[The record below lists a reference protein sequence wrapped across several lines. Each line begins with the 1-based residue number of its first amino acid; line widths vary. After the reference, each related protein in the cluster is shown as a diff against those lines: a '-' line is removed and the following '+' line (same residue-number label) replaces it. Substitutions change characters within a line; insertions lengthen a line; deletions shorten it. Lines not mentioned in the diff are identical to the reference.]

1 MTRTVRT
8 VSFTAAAVVAA
19 AMVASCGS
27 APTRASEVV
36 TVFGT
41 LSDADVDDFMA
52 SVDGFESATG
62 IDVRYVGSSNFE
74 ADLLERLRR
83 GDPPDL
89 ALLPQPGLLDTL
101 VEDGF
106 ALPWTGELA
115 DPAVEGVPT
124 ELVELVGFGGDV
136 YGAWYQ
142 LTLKSLVWYSPRVF
156 AIRGLEV
163 PTSWDELTSMTDDL
177 AAGGTTPWCIGIRAD
192 GATGWVA
199 TDWVED
205 MVLRFAGPE
214 VYDGWVSHEVPFTDD
229 AIVAAVERFGAIA
242 LSPDQVAGGNRA
254 AVELTIEES
263 ARELLERP
271 ARCVLHHQASFLP
284 RLVGRSVTIAP
295 DGDLWAFP
303 MPAADGGEAPLVVGG
318 SVAVRFSD
326 DDDVDQL
333 ARYLTTA
340 DAGARRAARGG
351 FVSPR
356 STVTLDDYSSAFDR
370 YVAEL
375 VADADVVRFDA
386 SDRMP
391 PEVGVGTFW
400 TGMTS
405 WLGGARLRSVLTEID
420 ESWPVTLLRPALPPD
435 GTGSDDG

>member
-1 MTRTVRT
+1 M
-8 VSFTAAAVVAA
+8 AGVVAA
-19 AMVASCGS
+19 ALGAVSLASC
-27 APTRASEVV
+27 ASEPVRSGRVV

-115 DPAVEGVPT
+115 EPAVEGVPA
-124 ELVELVGFGGDV
+124 ELVDLVGFGSDV

-142 LTLKSLVWYSPRVF
+142 LTLKSLVWYSPKVF
-156 AIRGLEV
+156 ALRSLEV
-163 PTSWDELTSMTDDL
+163 PTSWDELTSLTDDL

-205 MVLRFAGPE
+205 MVLRFAGPD
-214 VYDGWVSHEVPFTDD
+214 VYDGWVAHEVPFTDD

-303 MPAADGGEAPLVVGG
+303 MPAVDGGEAPLVVGG
-318 SVAVRFSD
+318 SVTVRFSD

-356 STVTLDDYSSAFDR
+356 TTVSFDDYSSALDR
-370 YVAEL
+370 FVAES
-375 VADADVVRFDA
+375 VAAAEVVRFDA

-405 WLGGARLRSVLTEID
+405 WLGGARLRSVLVEID
-420 ESWPVTLLRPALPPD
+420 ASWPVSLTKPAIPPI
-435 GTGSDDG
+435 GSRGDDD

>member
-1 MTRTVRT
+1 V
-8 VSFTAAAVVAA
+8 AAVVAA
-19 AMVASCGS
+19 VAAVVAATTLASCS
-27 APTRASEVV
+27 SRPVRSSSVV

-52 SVDGFESATG
+52 SVTDFESSTG

-106 ALPWTGELA
+106 ALPWDGELA
-115 DPAVEGVPT
+115 EPAVAGVPD
-124 ELVELVGFGGDV
+124 ELVDLAEFGGDA

-156 AIRGLEV
+156 AERGLDV
-163 PTSWDELTSMTDDL
+163 PSTWDELTSMTGAL

-205 MVLRFAGPE
+205 MVLRFAGPD
-214 VYDGWVSHEVPFTDD
+214 VYDGWVTHEVPFTDD
-229 AIVAAVERFGAIA
+229 AIVDAVERFGAIA
-242 LSPDQVAGGNRA
+242 LSPPLVAGGNRA
-254 AVELTIEES
+254 AVELTIDES
-263 ARELLERP
+263 ARELLQQP
-271 ARCVLHHQASFLP
+271 TRCVLHRQASFLP
-284 RLVGRSVTIAP
+284 RLVGTSGLTVAP

-303 MPAADGGEAPLVVGG
+303 MPAVDGGRAPLVVGG
-318 SVAVRFSD
+318 TVAARFSD
-326 DDDVDQL
+326 DDDVVQL
-333 ARYLTTA
+333 ARYLTTDEA
-340 DAGARRAARGG
+340 ATRRAARGG

-356 STVTLDDYSSAFDR
+356 SSVTLDRYSSMLDR
-370 YVAEL
+370 FVAEL
-375 VADADVVRFDA
+375 LMEADVVRFDA
-386 SDRMP
+386 SDLMP

-405 WLGGARLRSVLTEID
+405 WLGGARLRSVLADID
-420 ESWPVTLLRPALPPD
+420 ASWPVALTKPAIPFD
-435 GTGSDDG
+435 AGGTDD

>member
-1 MTRTVRT
+1 MSRTVGL
-8 VSFTAAAVVAA
+8 AAVVAVA
-19 AMVASCGS
+19 VASVASC
-27 APTRASEVV
+27 ASEPGRSARVV

-62 IDVRYVGSSNFE
+62 IDVRYVGSSGFE

-106 ALPWTGELA
+106 ALPWSGELA
-115 DPAVEGVPT
+115 APAVEGVPD
-124 ELVELVGFGGDV
+124 ELVDLVGFGGAV

-142 LTLKSLVWYSPRVF
+142 LTAKSLVWYSPKVF
-156 AIRGLEV
+156 ADRGLEV

-177 AAGGTTPWCIGIRAD
+177 AASGTTPWCIGIRAD

-214 VYDGWVSHEVPFTDD
+214 VYDGWVAHEVPFTDD
-229 AIVAAVERFGAIA
+229 AIVAAVERFGTIA

-254 AVELTIEES
+254 AVELSIEES

-271 ARCVLHHQASFLP
+271 TRCVLHHQASFLP
-284 RLVGRSVTIAP
+284 RLVGQGVTIAP

-303 MPAADGGEAPLVVGG
+303 LPAADGGQAPLVVGG
-318 SVAVRFSD
+318 SVTVRFSD

-340 DAGARRAARGG
+340 EAGVRRAARGG

-356 STVTLDDYSSAFDR
+356 STVSLDDYSSALDR
-370 YVAEL
+370 FVAES
-375 VADADVVRFDA
+375 VAEADVVRFDA
-386 SDRMP
+386 SDLMP

-405 WLGGARLRSVLTEID
+405 WLGGARLRAVLAEID
-420 ESWPVTLLRPALPPD
+420 ASWPVPLTRPAVPPSGSGD
-435 GTGSDDG
+435 GDA